1 MTGITE
7 SSAKEVH
14 PIAQGSLSN
23 GAFDGFVL
31 LTRVFWD
38 SSQVLEWPAPLMRN
52 SSPVEVPSIN
62 SVAMG
67 QGLSYLVAL
76 SDKNMVVVWKR
87 EDSS

>member
-1 MTGITE
+1 
-7 SSAKEVH
+7 
-14 PIAQGSLSN
+14 
-23 GAFDGFVL
+23 
-31 LTRVFWD
+31 
-38 SSQVLEWPAPLMRN
+38 MRN